1 MTHDML
7 HVMEWHNDEKPRF
20 PFSDHEM
27 ERRQDDVRQWMAAND
42 VDAALFTSS
51 QSIAYFSGWF
61 YSGFQQ
67 KCGMIVS
74 PTAATTI
81 SPAVEGGQPWRQ
93 GFHDNI
99 SYTDWRRDNFFYA
112 LRQLTLRVGR
122 LAIELDHVNL
132 KFLRQ
137 LESALPGVDFVDI
150 GQASMWMRSI
160 KSAEEHDL
168 LRAGARTAAQSA
180 TAVLGLI
187 VPGALEYEVA
197 IAGVAAMHRGV
208 AAAFP
213 GAGMMGCEVLFQ
225 SGIHTDG
232 AHNPITDKR
241 IRSGDVLSLTCAPL
255 LFGYASPMQ
264 RTLFCEHADDASLV
278 IWEKNLTVHR
288 RALDLIRPGAL
299 CSEIARELSDLDRE
313 CDVLKHRSGGYGQTI
328 GLQSNSLGGGQDV
341 AIREDCF
348 AELRPGMVI
357 SIDPTLI
364 VPDGTPGAGGY
375 RDTDMMIITENGA
388 ECITEFSQGPDDN
401 IICGHMDREKR
412 PLKMQMGR

>member
-7 HVMEWHNDEKPRF
+7 HVTEWHNGEKPRF

-27 ERRQDDVRQWMAAND
+27 GRRQDAVRQWMAAQD
-42 VDAALFTSS
+42 VDAALFTSG
-51 QSIAYFSGWF
+51 QSVAYFSGWF
-61 YSGFQQ
+61 YSGTLQ
-67 KCGMIVS
+67 KCGMVVS

-99 SYTDWRRDNFFYA
+99 SYTDWRRDNFFLA
-112 LRQLTLRVGR
+112 LRQLTPRVGR
-122 LAIELDHVNL
+122 LAVELDHVSV

-137 LESALPGVDFVDI
+137 LESALPGVEFVDI

-168 LRAGARTAAQSA
+168 LRAGARIAAQSA
-180 TAVLGLI
+180 TAALGLI

-197 IAGVAAMHRGV
+197 IAGLAAMHRGI

-213 GAGMMGCEVLFQ
+213 GAGMLGCDVLFQ
-225 SGIHTDG
+225 SGLHTDG
-232 AHNPITDKR
+232 AQNPITDKR
-241 IRSGDVLSLTCAPL
+241 IRSGDVLSLTCAPV
-255 LFGYASPMQ
+255 LFGYASRLQ
-264 RTLFCEHADDASLV
+264 RTLFCEHADDASHV

-288 RALDLIRPGAL
+288 RALDLIRPGVL
-299 CSEIARELSDLDRE
+299 CSDIARELADLDRH
-313 CDVLKHRSGGYGQTI
+313 CDLLKYRSGGYGQTI
-328 GLQSNSLGGGQDV
+328 GLQANSPGADQEV

-348 AELRPGMVI
+348 AELRPGMVV
-357 SIDPTLI
+357 SVDPSLI

-375 RDTDMMIITENGA
+375 RDSDMLIVTKTGA
-388 ECITEFSQGPDDN
+388 ERVTDFPLGPGEN
-401 IICGHMDREKR
+401 IIGGDMDRAKWR
-412 PLKMQMGR
+412 LKVKMGR